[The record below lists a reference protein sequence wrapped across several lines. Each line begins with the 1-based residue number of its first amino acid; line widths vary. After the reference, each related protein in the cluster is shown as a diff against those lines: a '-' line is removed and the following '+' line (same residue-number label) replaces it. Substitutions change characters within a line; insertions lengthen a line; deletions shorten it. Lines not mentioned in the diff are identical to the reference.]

1 MARVKCTFCH
11 GAGASL
17 AGDGGLVTAFSGPRG
32 TDLTLFHFPFKLL
45 VVVFLLFFGDVV
57 VKFLGWSGVGAG
69 VVVLSL
75 FLEP

>member
-1 MARVKCTFCH
+1 MARVKCTFRH

-17 AGDGGLVTAFSGPRG
+17 AGDRGLVTAFSGPRG
-32 TDLTLFHFPFKLL
+32 ADLTLFYFAFELL

-57 VKFLGWSGVGAG
+57 VKFLGWSGIGAG
-69 VVVLSL
+69 VVVLGF